1 MQSASQRVAWR
12 GITSL
17 FRGMCM
23 CPTAVT
29 AINRVGDGPAGTP
42 FRVAGLRRRNAVV
55 DVPDATVLVRVTMFS
70 PRVNI
75 TRSIVTSG
83 SRAELSGLLRT
94 LRRAKGREQVAGAV
108 DQWVAAGVLGEPEA
122 VASVLTVMGRN
133 KHIEEAI
140 ELVHRLADPNVVTYN
155 TLIKACNLARDP
167 DLGKAIA
174 VFDEMEAAG
183 VRPTV
188 VTYNTLIKA
197 CDTAGDRGKAL
208 EVRAEMKAAGL
219 TPTPSRR
226 RRRRRQQPD
235 RGVRQR
241 RGPRPGGTW

>member
-1 MQSASQRVAWR
+1 M
-12 GITSL
+12 SL
-17 FRGMCM
+17 LAADPSFRG
-23 CPTAVT
+23 
-29 AINRVGDGPAGTP
+29 
-42 FRVAGLRRRNAVV
+42 F
-55 DVPDATVLVRVTMFS
+55 
-70 PRVNI
+70 
-75 TRSIVTSG
+75 
-83 SRAELSGLLRT
+83 LRT

-108 DQWVAAGVLGEPEA
+108 DQLVAAGVLGEPEA

-167 DLGKAIA
+167 DLGKAIEVFDEMEAAGVTPNVVTYNILIRACDNAGDLGKAIA

-183 VRPTV
+183 VTPDV
-188 VTYNTLIKA
+188 VTFTTLVKA
-197 CDTAGDRGKAL
+197 CDTAGDLDKAL

-219 TPTPSRR
+219 TPTPSG
-226 RRRRRQQPD
+226 RRRRQQPD

-241 RGPRPGGTW
+241 RGPRQGGTW